1 MCLRITTKSRM
12 TEIGYTAP
20 TGNVSPLL
28 LLCPAVLPQNTDVVL
43 PTLLSLNNSFFKKQ
57 LTFILFL
64 YLFILSLF
72 IFIIYLLYIYIFY
85 YSILHFKKLLCSNPL
100 NINQPKQAKEKRDV
114 FVISC
119 SGCDSY

>member
-20 TGNVSPLL
+20 TGNVRPLL
-28 LLCPAVLPQNTDVVL
+28 LLCPAILPQNTDVVL

-72 IFIIYLLYIYIFY
+72 IFIIYLFYILYLYFFI
-85 YSILHFKKLLCSNPL
+85 ILF
-100 NINQPKQAKEKRDV
+100 
-114 FVISC
+114 F
-119 SGCDSY
+119 